1 MLKLR
6 TKNVSL
12 HITGHFYFS
21 IRSVKMQDKPPGNNG
36 RSALKY
42 TDLPCS
48 HVLFLFMNFS

>member
-21 IRSVKMQDKPPGNNG
+21 IRSAKMQDKPPGNNG